1 MDIEFVNHASLL
13 LGEKGSFFLTDPWY
27 VSPAFGGWIQNP
39 SPKTRM
45 IEKLLSLPANKLNV
59 IVSHGHDDHLD
70 EFFIQQHLAG
80 ATFFVPKF
88 KTNGLSKRIERLT
101 GRYPVE
107 LTDEA
112 YYVDGVE
119 LRCFINPEFTEY
131 DSIVTIISE
140 TDAVIHANDNWH
152 EYPVALTDAL
162 NECLNAVPFENR
174 YFFIQ
179 FGIAD
184 SFPVN
189 YPSFDKQ
196 SANEMIESRFKS
208 YQDATTANLKHLGL
222 AKGYYYANQSLYQYP
237 VSWDRASLYDLAQDF
252 LCRNPGPF
260 IQCASGIDIKTRQL
274 YDSSSEELFDFLLGR
289 LEAFLNK
296 AIDGPTPVRL
306 ITSSNEYESGT
317 VGYEASRHVWSRI
330 LNAELTLEAIIIG
343 GMGLIHRPNQ
353 NISNIH
359 GKVSKLAYL
368 IQSKLISNGLNFLME
383 SK

>member
-1 MDIEFVNHASLL
+1 
-13 LGEKGSFFLTDPWY
+13 
-27 VSPAFGGWIQNP
+27 
-39 SPKTRM
+39 M

-208 YQDATTANLKHLGL
+208 YQDATTATLNIWGSIRDTITRINRCINIL
-222 AKGYYYANQSLYQYP
+222 SL
-237 VSWDRASLYDLAQDF
+237 
-252 LCRNPGPF
+252 
-260 IQCASGIDIKTRQL
+260 GIDRRSMILRKIFCAEIQ
-274 YDSSSEELFDFLLGR
+274 GR
-289 LEAFLNK
+289 LFSVPP
-296 AIDGPTPVRL
+296 G
-306 ITSSNEYESGT
+306 
-317 VGYEASRHVWSRI
+317 
-330 LNAELTLEAIIIG
+330 LT
-343 GMGLIHRPNQ
+343 
-353 NISNIH
+353 
-359 GKVSKLAYL
+359 
-368 IQSKLISNGLNFLME
+368 
-383 SK
+383 

>member
-13 LGEKGSFFLTDPWY
+13 LEEKGSFFLTDPWY

-39 SPKTRM
+39 SPKTKV
-45 IEKLLSLPANKLNV
+45 IEKLLALPASKLNV
-59 IVSHGHDDHLD
+59 IISHGHDDHLD
-70 EFFIQQHLAG
+70 EFFIQKHLAD

-88 KTNGLSKRIERLT
+88 KTNGLAKRIERLT

-112 YYVDGVE
+112 YFVEGVE

-152 EYPVALTDAL
+152 EYPTALTEAL
-162 NECLNAVPFENR
+162 NQCLSAVPVENR

-189 YPSFDKQ
+189 YPSFDNQ
-196 SANEMIESRFKS
+196 STNEMIESRFKS

-222 AKGYYYANQSLYQYP
+222 DKGYYYANQSLYQYP
-237 VSWDRASLYDLAQDF
+237 ASWDKASLYELAQDF

-260 IQCASGIDIKTRQL
+260 IQCVSGIDIKTSQF
-274 YDSSSEELFDFLLGR
+274 YDTPSDELFDFLLRR
-289 LEAFLNK
+289 LETFINNK
-296 AIDGPTPVRL
+296 IDSPTLVKL
-306 ITSSNEYESGT
+306 MTSSNEYETGT
-317 VGYEASRHVWSRI
+317 VGYEASRQVWSRI

-343 GMGLIHRPNQ
+343 GMGLIHRPDQ

-359 GKVSKLAYL
+359 SKVSKLAYL
-368 IQSKLISNGLNFLME
+368 IQSKIISSGLNFLME

>member
-13 LGEKGSFFLTDPWY
+13 LKEKESYFLTDPWY

-39 SPKTRM
+39 SPKTEV
-45 IEKLLSLPANKLNV
+45 IEKLLSIPASKLNV
-59 IVSHGHDDHLD
+59 IISHGHDDHLD
-70 EFFIQQHLAG
+70 EFFIQKHLAG

-107 LTDEA
+107 LTDESCF
-112 YYVDGVE
+112 VDGVE

-131 DSIVTIISE
+131 DSVVTVVSE

-152 EYPVALTDAL
+152 EYPAALTDAL
-162 NECLNAVPFENR
+162 NNCLSAVPVENR

-184 SFPVN
+184 CFPVN
-189 YPSFDKQ
+189 YPSFDSQ

-222 AKGYYYANQSLYQYP
+222 DKEYYYANQSLYQYP
-237 VSWDRASLYDLAQDF
+237 ASWKNGSLYDMAQDF
-252 LCRNPGPF
+252 LLRNPGPF
-260 IQCASGIDIKTRQL
+260 VQCAAGIDVKTGQP
-274 YDSSSEELFDFLLGR
+274 YDVSNDELFDFLLGR
-289 LEAFLNK
+289 LEHFLNS
-296 AIDGPTPVRL
+296 AIGGPIPVKL
-306 ITSSNEYESGT
+306 MTASNQYESGS
-317 VGYEASRHVWSRI
+317 VGYEASRQVWSRI
-330 LNAELTLEAIIIG
+330 FNAELTLEAIIIG
-343 GMGLIHRPNQ
+343 GMGLIHRPDH
-353 NISNIH
+353 NISSIH
-359 GKVSKLAYL
+359 AKVSKLAYL
-368 IQSKLISNGLNFLME
+368 IQSKLNSNGLNFLME

>member
-1 MDIEFVNHASLL
+1 
-13 LGEKGSFFLTDPWY
+13 
-27 VSPAFGGWIQNP
+27 
-39 SPKTRM
+39 M

-222 AKGYYYANQSLYQYP
+222 DKGYYYANQSLYQYP
-237 VSWDRASLYDLAQDF
+237 VSWDRPSLYDLAQDF

-260 IQCASGIDIKTRQL
+260 IQCASGIDIKTRQH

-317 VGYEASRHVWSRI
+317 VGYEASRQVWSRI

>member
-13 LGEKGSFFLTDPWY
+13 LEEKGSYFLTDPWY

-39 SPKTRM
+39 SPRTAM
-45 IEKLLSLPANKLNV
+45 IEKLLSLPADKLNV
-59 IVSHGHDDHLD
+59 IISHGHDDHLD
-70 EFFIQQHLAG
+70 EFFIQQHLAD

-107 LTDEA
+107 LTEEA
-112 YYVDGVE
+112 HYVDGVE
-119 LRCFINPEFTEY
+119 LRCFINPDFTEY
-131 DSIVTIISE
+131 DSIVTVVSE

-152 EYPVALTDAL
+152 EYPFALTDAL
-162 NECLNAVPFENR
+162 NECLSAVPVESR

-196 SANEMIESRFKS
+196 SADEMIESRFKS
-208 YQDATTANLKHLGL
+208 YQAATTANLKHLGL
-222 AKGYYYANQSLYQYP
+222 DKGFYYANQSLYQYP
-237 VSWDRASLYDLAQDF
+237 ASWDRGSLYDLAQDF
-252 LCRNPGPF
+252 LRRNPGPF
-260 IQCASGIDIKTRQL
+260 TQCVSGIDIKTSQL
-274 YDSSSEELFDFLLGR
+274 HDSPGEELFDLLLGQ
-289 LEAFLNK
+289 LERFLNK
-296 AIDGPTPVRL
+296 AVGGPVPVRL
-306 ITSSNEYESGT
+306 LTASDEYESGT

-343 GMGLIHRPNQ
+343 GMGLVHRPDQ
-353 NISNIH
+353 NISSIH
-359 GKVSKLAYL
+359 AKVSKLAYL